1 MSPRRKREDHQW
13 LLLRRLDAHITASK
27 FAVLSMDTEDKE
39 DEEGE
44 IRATDSKAGTE
55 VGTEDGVVNQTD
67 TTVAAKQIKEGKNK
81 GGKAK
86 KARSQDVNPMAMSTR
101 SSCRHHL
108 YVEFLLEHP
117 RVQQTFEAVRG

>member
-101 SSCRHHL
+101 SSCCHH
-108 YVEFLLEHP
+108 
-117 RVQQTFEAVRG
+117 